1 MSAGSAVKR
10 DKQATRARIL
20 AAVGTILS
28 RHGFAKLGVNSIANE
43 AGIDKVLIYRYFGN
57 LEGLLEAY
65 VEDNEASVSLPPLSW
80 PSRERVSGP
89 AAVTS
94 ALLCDQLEEL
104 RRRPIA
110 QATLRCESQS
120 GNIVTDRLSLAR
132 EKMAKEY
139 LSKLPFNLEKHPHAD
154 PGAVFALLHAGI
166 SYLVLNAAR
175 IDFYQGID
183 LKSARGWK
191 RIERAIDTLVAT
203 YFERESESG
212 E

>member
-1 MSAGSAVKR
+1 MSAGRAVKR

-28 RHGFAKLGVNSIANE
+28 RHGFAKLGINSIASE
-43 AGIDKVLIYRYFGN
+43 AGVDKVLIYRYFGN
-57 LEGLLEAY
+57 LDGLLEAY
-65 VEDNEASVSLPPLSW
+65 VEDSEAAVSLPPLCW
-80 PSRERVSGP
+80 PSKERVSGP

-94 ALLCDQLEEL
+94 ALLCDQLDEL

-110 QATLRCESQS
+110 QATLRCETEST
-120 GNIVTDRLSLAR
+120 NVVTERLASAR

-139 LSKLPFNLEKHPHAD
+139 LSKLPFDLERHPYAD

-166 SYLVLNAAR
+166 SYLVMNAAR
-175 IDFYQGID
+175 LDFYQGID

-191 RIERAIDTLVAT
+191 RIEQAIEALVAT
-203 YFERESESG
+203 YFKRQSESA